1 MCMIQYYQIV
11 SFIDQKKSTER
22 LKFFEKQSISLYFD
36 IDMMTTVTCC
46 LAVMNS
52 GAEHGQTVTVYRVI
66 FTSHLIFSLLILKMV
81 SPRLE
86 FAKTGL
92 CLKREI

>member
-1 MCMIQYYQIV
+1 MCIIQYYQIV

-52 GAEHGQTVTVYRVI
+52 GAEQGLLLYTGFFFNPI
-66 FTSHLIFSLLILKMV
+66 LFS
-81 SPRLE
+81 P
-86 FAKTGL
+86 F
-92 CLKREI
+92 

>member
-1 MCMIQYYQIV
+1 MCIIQYYQIV

-46 LAVMNS
+46 LMLRTV
-52 GAEHGQTVTVYRVI
+52 GQNKDKLLLYTG
-66 FTSHLIFSLLILKMV
+66 FFSPPSYFLPSK
-81 SPRLE
+81 LE
-86 FAKTGL
+86 NGL
-92 CLKREI
+92 APS

>member
-22 LKFFEKQSISLYFD
+22 LKFFKKQSISLYFD

-52 GAEHGQTVTVYRVI
+52 GAEQGQTVTVYRVF
-66 FTSHLIFSLLILKMV
+66 FTPILFS
-81 SPRLE
+81 P
-86 FAKTGL
+86 F
-92 CLKREI
+92 

>member
-1 MCMIQYYQIV
+1 MCIIQYYQIV

-22 LKFFEKQSISLYFD
+22 LKIFEKQSISLYFD

-52 GAEHGQTVTVYRVI
+52 GAEQGQTVTVYRV
-66 FTSHLIFSLLILKMV
+66 FFHPHLIFSLLNLKMV
-81 SPRLE
+81 WPRLE
-86 FAKTGL
+86 FDKTGL
-92 CLKREI
+92 CLRREI